1 MLMGPV
7 LTGERRRARKGKK
20 EDTKT
25 EKDGGTEGEGGMAKR
40 HGGKQGMD
48 VFTLYPLFF

>member
-7 LTGERRRARKGKK
+7 SRGGEAERTKEEKK
-20 EDTKT
+20 EAV
-25 EKDGGTEGEGGMAKR
+25 ERERAEARGGD
-40 HGGKQGMD
+40 QGMD

>member
-7 LTGERRRARKGKK
+7 FAGGEKGRKKK
-20 EDTKT
+20 IRK
-25 EKDGGTEGEGGMAKR
+25 EKDGGEAEYEGDDEEMRGED
-40 HGGKQGMD
+40 QGMD